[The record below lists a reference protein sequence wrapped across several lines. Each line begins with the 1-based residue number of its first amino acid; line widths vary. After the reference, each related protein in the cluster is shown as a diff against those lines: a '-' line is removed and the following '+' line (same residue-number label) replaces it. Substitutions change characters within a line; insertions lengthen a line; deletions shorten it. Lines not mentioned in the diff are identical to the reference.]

1 MDAPLDEIL
10 AGKDMLLAKSAEF
23 ISKARENALLMHD
36 ENARTALMMAADFF
50 EKTLGPFDNYFKNR
64 AKRIEEL
71 EREVAE
77 LNLTNSEAQEALDRK
92 LASMAEANKQRK
104 EKYAQIKLPG
114 YVKKKPVAPPK
125 KSPYATLLSP
135 QELRDQIA
143 RKIERPPTPPQ
154 TTGNIW
160 ENWSKTPQTPAPPA
174 GEENQP

>member
-1 MDAPLDEIL
+1 
-10 AGKDMLLAKSAEF
+10 
-23 ISKARENALLMHD
+23 
-36 ENARTALMMAADFF
+36 MMAADFF
-50 EKTLGPFDNYFKNR
+50 EKTLGPLDNYFKNR

-92 LASMAEANKQRK
+92 LAAMAEANKQRK

-143 RKIERPPTPPQ
+143 RKIERPPASPQ

-160 ENWSKTPQTPAPPA
+160 ENWSKNSQQTPPPA
-174 GEENQP
+174 DEENQP